1 MRYLR
6 SNLLTACRGPINTP
20 MLRESAKII
29 GSDTDWSFLP
39 LGRAADQ
46 KEVPPLIEF
55 LLSSG
60 SSFMTGNAVQID
72 GGWFC

>member
-1 MRYLR
+1 MIKAAEELQ
-6 SNLLTACRGPINTP
+6 GG
-20 MLRESAKII
+20 E
-29 GSDTDWSFLP
+29 TDWSFLA
-39 LGRAADQ
+39 LGRKADP

-55 LLSSG
+55 LLSDK

>member
-1 MRYLR
+1 
-6 SNLLTACRGPINTP
+6 
-20 MLRESAKII
+20 MLKKSQEIK
-29 GSDTDWSFLP
+29 GSKTDWGFLA

-55 LLSSG
+55 LISDK